1 MQIFYEAKLLQ
12 QTMMNSAQEICLV
25 PTMGALHDG
34 HLALIH
40 EARRMVGENGCVA
53 VSLFVNPMQFD
64 RKEDLDHYPR
74 PVEKDLE
81 ACQNAKVDVVFVP
94 TPDEMYAKNHSIV
107 IAENALSQALCG
119 ASRPGHFAGVCTV
132 VMKLFQIF
140 QCHSAIFGEKDFQQ
154 LAIIRR
160 MVRDLNLP
168 VKIIEHATIREVD
181 GLAMSS
187 RNARLSAEHRAD
199 APRIWKALTEAKDA
213 YQLGERNVDSLM
225 KRAMSILEQ
234 SPYLRIDYLS
244 LVDEENLSLVET
256 IADSSGNFVLA
267 FAGFYGSVRL
277 IDHVTLSAQATE
289 M

>member
-1 MQIFYEAKLLQ
+1 MQIFYDAKLLQ
-12 QTMMNSAQEICLV
+12 QAMLDSAQAKCLV
-25 PTMGALHDG
+25 PTMGALHEG

-40 EARRMVGENGCVA
+40 EARRIVGADGCVA
-53 VSLFVNPMQFD
+53 VSLFVNPLQFD
-64 RKEDLDHYPR
+64 RKEDLEHYPR
-74 PVEKDLE
+74 PLENDLE
-81 ACQNAKVDVVFVP
+81 ACRNARVDVVFVP

-168 VKIIEHATIREVD
+168 VKIIEHPTIRELD

-199 APRIWKALTEAKDA
+199 APRIWQALAQVNEA
-213 YQLGERNVDSLM
+213 YQMGERNVVSLID
-225 KRAMSILEQ
+225 RAKSILEQ

-244 LVDEENLSLVET
+244 LVDEENLNVVET
-256 IADSSGNFVLA
+256 LADSSGNQILA
-267 FAGFYGSVRL
+267 FAGYYGPVRL
-277 IDHVTLSAQATE
+277 IDHITLSAKPTT
-289 M
+289 